1 MPLPIDSSA
10 IDALSKAEHEYGE
23 RLMTLATERA
33 TMAGASHVHEADIEW
48 AASHYM
54 GAIGEL
60 DSMLTPLAVAALP
73 ARAPYR
79 CVCADRLGVAQPG
92 GERRGEVS

>member
-1 MPLPIDSSA
+1 MSLPIDSSA
-10 IDALSKAEHEYGE
+10 ITALSRAEHDYGE

-48 AASHYM
+48 AAKY
-54 GAIGEL
+54 AAA
-60 DSMLTPLAVAALP
+60 DMLSGLADLTGFDVMLK
-73 ARAPYR
+73 YGGKKIR

-92 GERRGEVS
+92 ERG